1 MHAFAVRFAV
11 ATLMLIPL
19 AASSYAERGQWSFGA
34 GYAPIVGLRTEFS
47 GFGNFQNPFPVP
59 APAGATN
66 YFYTDGSVQV
76 DSSGGF
82 FGDTTFWAYNNASQY
97 DPLAFG
103 GNGAINYHTLGGSVS
118 GAGAVVDSSVA
129 AAAGFELHAYLD
141 LGSVS
146 FLPTMAAGRSATWGL
161 RTGLQYARV
170 NNTNN
175 AGQVGAVGTIT
186 DSFNLNGTIPPAAP
200 YAGTFFGPGPL
211 LGDTPT
217 RTTGTAVAAISGYR
231 QLDVHLFVSSFGSYV
246 ALPVAKKLD
255 VMLEGGAVLALANGS
270 YKYESTVSVPG
281 VGTQVSGGQK
291 SSTKLLPGVFTS
303 VGLAWHLTDQFS
315 LQGAVRYQFMRQ
327 FSLMANGSNANLSF
341 DSALVLS
348 LSASYKF

>member
-1 MHAFAVRFAV
+1 MNVSAARFAV
-11 ATLMLIPL
+11 ATLMLIPF

-34 GYAPIVGLRTEFS
+34 GYAPIIGLRTEFS

-59 APAGATN
+59 APAGGTN

-76 DSSGGF
+76 DSSGNAG
-82 FGDTTFWAYNNASQY
+82 GLTTFWAYNNAAQY
-97 DPLAFG
+97 DPAAFAG
-103 GNGAINYHTLGGSVS
+103 AGAINYHTLSGGVS
-118 GAGAVVDSSVA
+118 GAGSVVDSSVA
-129 AAAGFELHAYLD
+129 AAAGFEVHAYLD

-170 NNTNN
+170 NNSNN
-175 AGQVGAVGTIT
+175 AGQVGTVGTIT
-186 DSFNLNGTIPPAAP
+186 DSFNLNGVIPPAAP
-200 YAGTFFGPGPL
+200 YAGTFLGPGPL

-231 QLDVHLFVSSFGSYV
+231 QLDVQLFVSTYGSYL
-246 ALPVAKKLD
+246 ALPVTKDLD
-255 VMLEGGAVLALANGS
+255 VMLEGGAVLALASGS
-270 YKYESTVSVPG
+270 YKYESTVTVPG
-281 VGTQVSGGQK
+281 AGTQVSGGQK
-291 SSTKLLPGVFTS
+291 SSTKLLPGVYTS
-303 VGLAWHLTDQFS
+303 VGLAWHVTDQFM

-327 FSLMANGSNANLSF
+327 YSLMANGSNANLSF

-348 LSASYKF
+348 LSATYKF

>member
-1 MHAFAVRFAV
+1 MHASAVRFAV
-11 ATLMLIPL
+11 ATLMLLPL
-19 AASSYAERGQWSFGA
+19 AASSYAEQGVWTLRA
-34 GYAPIVGLRTEFS
+34 GYAPIVGMRTEFS

-59 APAGATN
+59 APAGATD
-66 YFYTDGSVQV
+66 YFYTDGFVRV
-76 DSSGGF
+76 DGSLGF
-82 FGDTTFWAYNNASQY
+82 FGDTTFWAYDNASQY
-97 DPLAFG
+97 DPAAFG
-103 GNGAINYHTLGGSVS
+103 GNGAINYHTLDGSLS
-118 GAGAVVDSSVA
+118 GAGEVAESNVA
-129 AAAGFELHAYLD
+129 AAAGFEMQAYLD

-175 AGQVGAVGTIT
+175 ASLAGSVGTIT
-186 DSFNLNGTIPPAAP
+186 DSFNLNGVIPPAAP
-200 YAGTFFGPGPL
+200 YPGVPAGPGPL

-217 RTTGTAVAAISGYR
+217 RTTGTAVASISGYR
-231 QLDVHLFVSSFGSYV
+231 QLDVQLFVSTYGSYL
-246 ALPVAKKLD
+246 ALPVTKELD
-255 VMLEGGAVLALANGS
+255 VMLEGGAVLAVASGS
-270 YKYESTVSVPG
+270 YKYESTVTVPG

-315 LQGAVRYQFMRQ
+315 VQGAVRYQFMRQ
-327 FSLMANGSNANLSF
+327 YSLITNGSNANLSF

-348 LSASYKF
+348 LSATYKF

>member
-1 MHAFAVRFAV
+1 MNVSAARFAV
-11 ATLMLIPL
+11 ATLMLIPF

-34 GYAPIVGLRTEFS
+34 GYAPIIGLRTEFS

-66 YFYTDGSVQV
+66 YFYANGSVQV
-76 DSSGGF
+76 DSSGNAG
-82 FGDTTFWAYNNASQY
+82 GLTTFWAYNNASQY
-97 DPLAFG
+97 DPAAFG
-103 GNGAINYHTLGGSVS
+103 GLGAINYSAFSSGLS
-118 GAGAVVDSSVA
+118 GAGSVVDNNVA
-129 AAAGFELHAYLD
+129 AAAGFEMHGYLD

-170 NNTNN
+170 NNSNT
-175 AGQVGAVGTIT
+175 AGQVGAVGTIN
-186 DSFNLNGTIPPAAP
+186 DSFNLNGVIPPAAP
-200 YAGTFFGPGPL
+200 YAGTFLGPGPL

-231 QLDVHLFVSSFGSYV
+231 NLDVQLFVSTFGSYV
-246 ALPVAKKLD
+246 ALPVTKDLD
-255 VMLEGGAVLALANGS
+255 VMLEGGAVLALASGN
-270 YKYESTVSVPG
+270 YKYESTVTVPG
-281 VGTQVSGGQK
+281 AGTQVSGGQK
-291 SSTKLLPGVFTS
+291 SSTKLLPGVYTS
-303 VGLAWHLTDQFS
+303 VGLAWHLTDQFM

-327 FSLMANGSNANLSF
+327 YSLVANGSNANLSF

-348 LSASYKF
+348 LSATYKF